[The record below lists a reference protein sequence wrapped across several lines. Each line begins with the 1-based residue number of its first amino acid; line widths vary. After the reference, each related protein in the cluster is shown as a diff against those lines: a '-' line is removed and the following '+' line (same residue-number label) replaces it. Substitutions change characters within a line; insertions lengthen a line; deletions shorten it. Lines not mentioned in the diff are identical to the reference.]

1 MSNTLLEFKNL
12 VTEFRTE
19 GTTVKAVNDISFTLN
34 KGETVGIVGESG
46 SGKSVTSLSAMRLI
60 PSPPGIISGGS
71 IVFHQKNKEKV
82 DLLKISEDQM
92 RSYRGNDLAMIFQ
105 EPMTSLNPVFT
116 CGDQVLE
123 AIILHQKLSKNKAKK
138 LTIELFKKVQLPDPE
153 RIFNTYP
160 HQISGGQKQRV
171 MIAMAMSCEPSVLI
185 ADEPT
190 TALDVT
196 VQKTILQ
203 LMQELQREKDMG
215 ILFITHDLGVIA
227 ELADKVIVM
236 YKGKIVEQGSV
247 WEIFTNPKHPY
258 TKGLLACRPP
268 LNKRYTFLPTVKD
281 FMHVDENG
289 KIIDTNISVEDFT
302 KDLEISSTE
311 REKKQKL
318 LFEKDP
324 VLQIK
329 NLKTY
334 FPISN
339 STKIPFTLQ
348 LGLFGKEQKV
358 KLDKP
363 IIIGISLFLAL
374 LMTSVLYA
382 VLLLFGFSITN
393 PFDDVITFLNI
404 ENKIDRVTLFNI
416 SFWEEVG
423 ISAIAD
429 LMQLA
434 VVVSG
439 LLILYYLFFKS
450 SKSSLKKGLNI
461 RSKSNVK
468 AVDKVSF
475 DVYPGE
481 TLGLV
486 GESGCG
492 KTTIGRTIL
501 RLEEPTEGEMIYKGI
516 DIAKM
521 KANELRE
528 FRKEVQI
535 IFQDPYSSLNP
546 RMTIGNAIMEPM
558 QIHKILEND
567 EQRKKR
573 VEELL
578 ARVNLD
584 PTHFYRY
591 PHEFSGGQRQRIGIA
606 RALAVNP
613 KFIICD
619 ESVSALDVSVQA
631 QVLNL
636 LNELKEEF
644 GLTYIFISHDL
655 SVVKYMSDRMLV
667 MQDGE
672 IEEMGDADQIYNKP
686 STPYTQKLIDAI
698 PEGKLEDIKKHLE
711 SKGVEVK

>member
-1 MSNTLLEFKNL
+1 MENILLEFKNL
-12 VTEFRTE
+12 VTEFHTE
-19 GTTVKAVNDISFTLN
+19 GTIVKAVNGVSFTLN
-34 KGETVGIVGESG
+34 KGETIGIVGESG

-60 PSPPGIISGGS
+60 PSPPGKISGGE
-71 IVFHQKNKEKV
+71 IIFHEKDGTAT
-82 DLLKISEDQM
+82 DLLAISEEEI
-92 RSYRGNDLAMIFQ
+92 RKFRGNDIAMIFQ

-116 CGDQVLE
+116 CGDQVME
-123 AIILHQKLSKNKAKK
+123 AIILHQKLNKKDAKA
-138 LTIELFKKVQLPDPE
+138 LTIKLFEEVQLPTPE
-153 RIFNTYP
+153 RIFSTYP

-171 MIAMAMSCEPSVLI
+171 MIAMAMSCQPSVLI

-203 LMQELQREKDMG
+203 LMKNLQKEHDMG
-215 ILFITHDLGVIA
+215 IMFITHDLGVIA
-227 ELADKVIVM
+227 ELADKVVVM
-236 YKGKIVEQGSV
+236 YKGNIVEQGSV
-247 WEIFTNPKHPY
+247 WDIFTNPKHPY

-268 LNKRYTFLPTVKD
+268 LDKRYTFLPTVSD
-281 FMHVDENG
+281 FMKIDENG
-289 KIIDTNISVEDFT
+289 EIIDNGISVAEFT
-302 KDLEISSTE
+302 KDLAIPESE
-311 REKKQKL
+311 RVAKHKKLYSQVPL
-318 LFEKDP
+318 M
-324 VLQIK
+324 QIK

-334 FPISN
+334 FPIRN
-339 STKIPFTLQ
+339 GF
-348 LGLFGKEQKV
+348 FG
-358 KLDKP
+358 
-363 IIIGISLFLAL
+363 GIS
-374 LMTSVLYA
+374 
-382 VLLLFGFSITN
+382 
-393 PFDDVITFLNI
+393 DH
-404 ENKIDRVTLFNI
+404 
-416 SFWEEVG
+416 
-423 ISAIAD
+423 
-429 LMQLA
+429 
-434 VVVSG
+434 
-439 LLILYYLFFKS
+439 
-450 SKSSLKKGLNI
+450 
-461 RSKSNVK
+461 VK
-468 AVDKVSF
+468 AVDDVTF

-492 KTTIGRTIL
+492 KTTIGRTII
-501 RLEEPTEGEMIYKGI
+501 RLEEPTEGEMIYNGK

-521 KANELRE
+521 NTEELRL
-528 FRKEVQI
+528 FRKDVQI

-558 QIHKILEND
+558 QVHGILEND
-567 EQRKKR
+567 EQRKKK

-578 ARVNLD
+578 TRVSLD

-655 SVVKYMSDRMLV
+655 SVVKYMSDSMVV
-667 MQDGE
+667 MQAGK

-686 STPYTQKLIDAI
+686 ATKYTQKLIDAI
-698 PEGKLEDIKKHLE
+698 PEGKLEDIKRHLE
-711 SKGVEVK
+711 SKGITVG

>member
-1 MSNTLLEFKNL
+1 MGKTLLEFNNL
-12 VTEFRTE
+12 VTEFHTE

-60 PSPPGIISGGS
+60 PSPPGKISGGE
-71 IVFHQKNKEKV
+71 IIFHKKDGTKV
-82 DLLKISEDQM
+82 DLLKASEEEM
-92 RSYRGNDLAMIFQ
+92 RSYRGNDIAMIFQ

-123 AIILHQKLSKNKAKK
+123 AIMLHQKLDASEAKS

-153 RIFNTYP
+153 RIFSTYP

-203 LMQELQREKDMG
+203 LMQDLQKEKDMG
-215 ILFITHDLGVIA
+215 IMFITHDLGVIA
-227 ELADKVIVM
+227 ELADKVVVM
-236 YKGKIVEQGSV
+236 YKGKIVEQGNV
-247 WEIFTNPKHPY
+247 WDIFTKPKHPY

-268 LNKRYTFLPTVKD
+268 LEKRYSFLPTVGD
-281 FMHVDENG
+281 FMKIDENG
-289 KIIDTNISVEDFT
+289 NIIDNQVSVEEFT
-302 KDLEISSTE
+302 KKLIISDAE
-311 REKKQKL
+311 RKKKQKE
-318 LFEKDP
+318 LFAKKP
-324 VLQIK
+324 VLK
-329 NLKTY
+329 LGGLKTY
-334 FPISN
+334 FPVRN
-339 STKIPFTLQ
+339 GF
-348 LGLFGKEQKV
+348 FG
-358 KLDKP
+358 
-363 IIIGISLFLAL
+363 GIS
-374 LMTSVLYA
+374 SY
-382 VLLLFGFSITN
+382 
-393 PFDDVITFLNI
+393 
-404 ENKIDRVTLFNI
+404 
-416 SFWEEVG
+416 
-423 ISAIAD
+423 
-429 LMQLA
+429 
-434 VVVSG
+434 
-439 LLILYYLFFKS
+439 
-450 SKSSLKKGLNI
+450 
-461 RSKSNVK
+461 VK
-468 AVDKVSF
+468 AVNNVSF

-501 RLEEPTEGEMIYKGI
+501 RLEEPTAGEMIYKGL

-521 KANELRE
+521 NADELRD

-558 QIHKILEND
+558 QVHNILNTD
-567 EQRKKR
+567 EERKEK
-573 VEELL
+573 VKDLL
-578 ARVNLD
+578 TKVSLD
-584 PTHFYRY
+584 PSHFYRY

-606 RALAVNP
+606 RALAVDP

-636 LNELKEEF
+636 LNDLKEEF

-655 SVVKYMSDRMLV
+655 SVVKYMSDRMVV
-667 MQDGE
+667 MQEGK
-672 IEEMGDADQIYNKP
+672 IEEMGDADQIYNSPK
-686 STPYTQKLIDAI
+686 TEYTKRLIDAI
-698 PEGKLEDIKKHLE
+698 PEGKVEDIKNHLE
-711 SKGVEVK
+711 KKGVSVG